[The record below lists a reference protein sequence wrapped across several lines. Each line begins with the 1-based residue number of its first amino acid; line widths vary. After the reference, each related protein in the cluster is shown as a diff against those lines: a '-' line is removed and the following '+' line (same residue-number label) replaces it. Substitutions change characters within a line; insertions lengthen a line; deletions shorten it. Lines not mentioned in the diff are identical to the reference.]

1 LDTAIIV
8 VIITA
13 IRGGESSHE
22 KQFMIVDGEGQFDQN
37 VIVFGK

>member
-1 LDTAIIV
+1 LDIAIIV

-22 KQFMIVDGEGQFDQN
+22 KKFMIVDGEGQFDQN
-37 VIVFGK
+37 VIIFGN